1 MSEKVVVP
9 VVKLNLFS
17 VKFLLMHFIAVPLL
31 SILWLEHFCCFPH
44 LVGNIIPVEPVC
56 NRMWFHISQLLK
68 LALAIHESVLLIL
81 LVNSF
86 WCTSTPLRLMAA
98 PLLVGNKFCSSRLFS
113 TLLNL
118 FQLFVGNIFSCVM
131 LGLNGMF
138 AFAGYARMHSRSF
151 PTLFGSKYCR
161 RIYLETFT
169 LATVLWRGGREGRA
183 PGSAHQV
190 LTRKS
195 TLPAL
200 LLLHHLESEVSE

>member
-86 WCTSTPLRLMAA
+86 WCTSSPALLFLRLMAS
-98 PLLVGNKFCSSRLFS
+98 PLLVGNKFCSSRLNFS
-113 TLLNL
+113 KFVSTFCWQHL
-118 FQLFVGNIFSCVM
+118 FLCD
-131 LGLNGMF
+131 
-138 AFAGYARMHSRSF
+138 ARFKWNARF
-151 PTLFGSKYCR
+151 R
-161 RIYLETFT
+161 RICKNAFKKPSNSFRVKILPKNLPWDFYFGNGFMT
-169 LATVLWRGGREGRA
+169 RGEEGSS
-183 PGSAHQV
+183 PWVGSP
-190 LTRKS
+190 S
-195 TLPAL
+195 
-200 LLLHHLESEVSE
+200 SDS

>member
-86 WCTSTPLRLMAA
+86 WCTSTPL
-98 PLLVGNKFCSSRLFS
+98 PSSYGCSALGWQQVLLFS
-113 TLLNL
+113 SFLNFTKFVSTFCWQHL
-118 FQLFVGNIFSCVM
+118 FLCD
-131 LGLNGMF
+131 
-138 AFAGYARMHSRSF
+138 ARFKWNARF
-151 PTLFGSKYCR
+151 R
-161 RIYLETFT
+161 RICKNAFKKPSNSFRVKILPKNLPWDFYFGNGFMT
-169 LATVLWRGGREGRA
+169 RGEEGSS
-183 PGSAHQV
+183 PWVGSP
-190 LTRKS
+190 S
-195 TLPAL
+195 
-200 LLLHHLESEVSE
+200 SDS